1 MKIKKIVIP
10 VIAMLVGCTT
20 IPSGDEEF
28 AIAEQLAGNGQYPEA
43 IAYIGQALQKAPE
56 SEVYIAS
63 LSRYRQGYSEQITRD
78 VNSTLSATVDN
89 EILSDAEILISQG
102 RSVGVSDT
110 LLGTAIRLLAAE
122 REGLYSMLSR
132 NYQQATIAITESRW
146 NDAFRLLTDIETLFE
161 RYEDVGVLVNS
172 VRQSANTEYLKS
184 AAEALENEDLRAT
197 KATLGLLLQIDPN
210 NNIAQSMLVQA
221 NRRDNKEY
229 YLKRA
234 KDSFGAGDR
243 ALATSSCSKV
253 LDYDSFDVYCKDLV
267 FEIQKLIYLG
277 TIADI
282 KLLHEAG
289 MLFEAGDRYFE
300 LLNNPQSEY
309 YNQFVGLGNE
319 LVERLSIAARDAKD
333 NNNFGVALQL
343 YDLQS
348 KVRPSLL
355 DTTLVRSL
363 QDSIDVRVRKSIAV
377 RDFSS
382 PNNAPDAGAIMANNL
397 ISNLFRIS
405 GNDVGIFE
413 REEVRM
419 LLEEIELDVVGSN
432 GINTSEEQMGI
443 YGIDIAIIGSVLR
456 YQVDT
461 EVAES
466 SQTIRYQ
473 VDEKIEDNIDYLNW
487 IARNPNPSRQQL
499 AEAPPAMIMVP
510 TYTESQYL
518 VRNVK
523 KVAFVEITFR
533 IVDTNTSENTRVD
546 TLEISITAEDTSN
559 EGVREAG
566 IEIDLLVIK
575 TDTELLQEST
585 AEIVRQLSTAV
596 LQPLINLEQV
606 YFNDA
611 EEHEDRAEMLLAV
624 EKYTDTIADEAMKS
638 TVSPLTTESNL
649 RISRIL
655 HAHSFDY

>member
-1 MKIKKIVIP
+1 
-10 VIAMLVGCTT
+10 
-20 IPSGDEEF
+20 
-28 AIAEQLAGNGQYPEA
+28 
-43 IAYIGQALQKAPE
+43 
-56 SEVYIAS
+56 
-63 LSRYRQGYSEQITRD
+63 
-78 VNSTLSATVDN
+78 
-89 EILSDAEILISQG
+89 
-102 RSVGVSDT
+102 
-110 LLGTAIRLLAAE
+110 
-122 REGLYSMLSR
+122 
-132 NYQQATIAITESRW
+132 
-146 NDAFRLLTDIETLFE
+146 
-161 RYEDVGVLVNS
+161 
-172 VRQSANTEYLKS
+172 
-184 AAEALENEDLRAT
+184 
-197 KATLGLLLQIDPN
+197 
-210 NNIAQSMLVQA
+210 
-221 NRRDNKEY
+221 
-229 YLKRA
+229 
-234 KDSFGAGDR
+234 
-243 ALATSSCSKV
+243 
-253 LDYDSFDVYCKDLV
+253 
-267 FEIQKLIYLG
+267 
-277 TIADI
+277 
-282 KLLHEAG
+282 
-289 MLFEAGDRYFE
+289 
-300 LLNNPQSEY
+300 
-309 YNQFVGLGNE
+309 
-319 LVERLSIAARDAKD
+319 
-333 NNNFGVALQL
+333 
-343 YDLQS
+343 
-348 KVRPSLL
+348 
-355 DTTLVRSL
+355 
-363 QDSIDVRVRKSIAV
+363 
-377 RDFSS
+377 
-382 PNNAPDAGAIMANNL
+382 
-397 ISNLFRIS
+397 
-405 GNDVGIFE
+405 
-413 REEVRM
+413 M

-499 AEAPPAMIMVP
+499 AEAPPAKIMVP